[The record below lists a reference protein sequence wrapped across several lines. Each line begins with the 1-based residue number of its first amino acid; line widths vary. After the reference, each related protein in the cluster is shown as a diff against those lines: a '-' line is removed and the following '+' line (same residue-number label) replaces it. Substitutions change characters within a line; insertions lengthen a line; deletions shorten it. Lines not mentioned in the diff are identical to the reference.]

1 MDGSVTL
8 RVAPGTPSG
17 RTQRVRGRGVPRRD
31 GGLGD
36 LLVTMEV
43 DVPTHLPPDAR
54 KALEE
59 YTLHAPVPDRAQIDD
74 IVRRHEFRGSH
85 LRPDFGGENL

>member
-1 MDGSVTL
+1 MH
-8 RVAPGTPSG
+8 SG
-17 RTQRVRGRGVPRRD
+17 RTLRVRGRGVPRRD

-36 LLVTMEV
+36 LLVTIEV
-43 DVPTHLPPDAR
+43 DVPMNLTAEAR

-59 YTLHAPVPDRAQIDD
+59 YTQHAPPAPRAAIDE

-85 LRPDFGGENL
+85 ARPDYGGDHL